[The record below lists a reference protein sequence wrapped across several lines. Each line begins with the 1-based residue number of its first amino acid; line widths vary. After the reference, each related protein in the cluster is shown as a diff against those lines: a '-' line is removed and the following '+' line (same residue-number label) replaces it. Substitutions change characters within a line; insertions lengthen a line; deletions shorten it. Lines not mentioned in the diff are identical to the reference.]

1 MNHWW
6 WTIFQLTL
14 MIGQYKRL
22 CPVSQRNDNDQI
34 LVQTRQESW
43 AELSCEGWWRWR
55 LVGFDYFVLS
65 TTTYL
70 KWKIIKLVHLDW
82 LIINFL
88 LVHCCTHDIL
98 TTKLNICQT
107 QFGGLMHKSEV
118 LLSTFDMNKVFF
130 QTQQK
135 LQVVMLNTCWVPWVR
150 VSHVFT
156 RYKYLYRQRITVC
169 WDCLQLY
176 TILGYTGCVY
186 PDHDH

>member
-1 MNHWW
+1 M
-6 WTIFQLTL
+6 T
-14 MIGQYKRL
+14 MIKYWFR
-22 CPVSQRNDNDQI
+22 PD
-34 LVQTRQESW
+34 TR
-43 AELSCEGWWRWR
+43 ELSCEGWWRWR

-118 LLSTFDMNKVFF
+118 LLSTLTWIKCFFKLNKNSRLWCWTLAESPGWGCLMCLHDTNIYTGSASLSAETVYNY
-130 QTQQK
+130 TQYSDT
-135 LQVVMLNTCWVPWVR
+135 LD
-150 VSHVFT
+150 VFT
-156 RYKYLYRQRITVC
+156 LITIISHLSIAHGRQVHLITVSN
-169 WDCLQLY
+169 CL
-176 TILGYTGCVY
+176 
-186 PDHDH
+186 